1 MNKKQKEFLL
11 LRADGLSYDKISQ
24 KLNTHK
30 TTLIE
35 WSKLFENEIKDLQ
48 FINLQQLKEE
58 YKHTTTERYKRL
70 LKYLNKIDKAIEEIK
85 LEKVSIKDLM
95 LIRNDLILEINKV
108 ESTAIHTTPYKEDDS
123 FIFQKDAKVKLDE
136 L

>member
-1 MNKKQKEFLL
+1 MNEKQKDFLL
-11 LRADGLSYDKISQ
+11 LRANGLSYDKISQ

-30 TTLIE
+30 TTLIA
-35 WSKLFENEIKDLQ
+35 WSKLLENEIKDLQ

-70 LKYLNKIDKAIEEIK
+70 LQYLTKIDKAIEKVE
-85 LEKVSIKDLM
+85 LEKVSIKDLF
-95 LIRNDLILEINKV
+95 LIRNDLMLEINKIELV
-108 ESTAIHTTPYKEDDS
+108 SIHTTPYMEDDD
-123 FIFQKDAKVKLDE
+123 FTLQKEAKVKLDE